1 MWFKNLQLYRL
12 TQPFDLSSEA
22 LHEALQE
29 RASRECGSLE
39 MSVLGWHFP
48 LGRHGSQL
56 THAVGNC
63 IMVCVRKEE
72 KVIPSSVVK
81 DLLDEKVAFVE
92 EQEARKVRRRERDE
106 LKDELMT
113 DLLPRAFVKSNLTY
127 AYIDTKDH
135 WLVVD
140 AASPGRAEELISL
153 LRETLGTL
161 PLKPLEVAQ
170 SPTSVMTSWL
180 NGTPPPSDY
189 VIQDECEL
197 RDPVEEGAIV
207 RCRRQDLDGEE
218 IRAHLDAG
226 KQVVRLAVEW
236 NERLAFIMAD
246 DLTIKRLKFL
256 DVVQEEAAEAEAE
269 DAASRFDVDFA
280 LMSLELRAC
289 IGRLVETY
297 GGPAETE

>member
-72 KVIPSSVVK
+72 KVIPSSVVR
-81 DLLDEKVAFVE
+81 DLLDEKVASVE

-113 DLLPRAFVKSNLTY
+113 NLLPRAFVKSNLTY

-180 NGTPPPSDY
+180 NGTPPPS
-189 VIQDECEL
+189 
-197 RDPVEEGAIV
+197 
-207 RCRRQDLDGEE
+207 
-218 IRAHLDAG
+218 
-226 KQVVRLAVEW
+226 
-236 NERLAFIMAD
+236 
-246 DLTIKRLKFL
+246 
-256 DVVQEEAAEAEAE
+256 
-269 DAASRFDVDFA
+269 
-280 LMSLELRAC
+280 
-289 IGRLVETY
+289 
-297 GGPAETE
+297 